1 MPKGGVVRP
10 ISLALGPVH
19 NWQLNCLPGPVNI
32 AARADRCDDSRY
44 MQMSLPVNCL
54 HKIKKLFPF
63 QQRKSWWW
71 WWQAERVHWGGIA
84 NLLTSIATF
93 CAHDTADCRA
103 QMSAQI
109 LSACGPRLCERVVH
123 CSMNVTCVWHHHRL
137 RLRRRQ
143 LLHLLFRHCPVAD
156 YASASDDRSSFCDRR
171 SQWADPPPARP
182 AWVMD
187 IIALDPRLYLATCMQ
202 HLGAFGAFWCLAY
215 RLADVPTLQLSSL
228 FCMCVVSVVCCSC
241 ASCCSCCCC

>member
-1 MPKGGVVRP
+1 MGWRRSVSSNGRGEGRP

-32 AARADRCDDSRY
+32 AERADRCDDSRY
-44 MQMSLPVNCL
+44 MQMFHPVNCL
-54 HKIKKLFPF
+54 HKIKNCSHSSKENHDDDDDDDDKH
-63 QQRKSWWW
+63 REDSK
-71 WWQAERVHWGGIA
+71 GGFS

-109 LSACGPRLCERVVH
+109 LSACGPRLCERVGH
-123 CSMNVTCVWHHHRL
+123 CSMNVTCVWHHL
-137 RLRRRQ
+137 RLQHRQ
-143 LLHLLFRHCPVAD
+143 LLLPFLHCPGAD

-171 SQWADPPPARP
+171 SQWADPPPGRP

-187 IIALDPRLYLATCMQ
+187 IIALDPTIFGYM
-202 HLGAFGAFWCLAY
+202 HGAFGAFGAWLI
-215 RLADVPTLQLSSL
+215 D
-228 FCMCVVSVVCCSC
+228 
-241 ASCCSCCCC
+241 

>member
-1 MPKGGVVRP
+1 
-10 ISLALGPVH
+10 
-19 NWQLNCLPGPVNI
+19 
-32 AARADRCDDSRY
+32 
-44 MQMSLPVNCL
+44 MSLPVNCL

-71 WWQAERVHWGGIA
+71 WWWWQAERVLWGGIA

-123 CSMNVTCVWHHHRL
+123 CSMNVTCVWHHRL
-137 RLRRRQ
+137 RPRRPQ

-187 IIALDPRLYLATCMQ
+187 IIALDPRLYLATCIGSIWGIWSILVLGLSTSRRT
-202 HLGAFGAFWCLAY
+202 HLAIIKLILHVCCQWCL
-215 RLADVPTLQLSSL
+215 L
-228 FCMCVVSVVCCSC
+228 FMCELLLILLLLLGVVR
-241 ASCCSCCCC
+241 